1 MSNDELLRPTLS
13 EYRQAP
19 ALYNSTGFALSAFF
33 GGPLGAVLFGLFN
46 SRRLS
51 RLSADLPV
59 FVAMCAAAF
68 FVVYLFDGS
77 GVLVSLGDT
86 LGMNPSRTV
95 QLVLRALALGCFGA
109 IYFQQRKFY
118 RAGQVSGTKPLSAWL
133 PGIVA
138 VVLGVCANVAFDRW
152 ILAHH

>member
-33 GGPLGAVLFGLFN
+33 GGPLGAILFGLFN
-46 SRRLS
+46 SQRLS

-59 FVAMCAAAF
+59 FVALCSAAF

-77 GVLVSLGDT
+77 GVLASLGDT
-86 LGMNPSRTV
+86 LGTNPGRTV
-95 QLVLRALALGCFGA
+95 QIVLRALALGCFGA
-109 IYFQQRKFY
+109 IYFLQRKYY
-118 RAGQVSGTKPLSAWL
+118 RAGQVSGTKPLSAWV
-133 PGIVA
+133 PGIAA
-138 VVLGVCANVAFDRW
+138 VVLGAGANVAFVRW